1 MIRGGAGADVLRG
14 RQGGDLLVGE
24 QGNDRLFG
32 DGGRDRLRGGDGNDR
47 VDGARGND
55 RLLGGA
61 GSDVLKGGP
70 GNDRLNGGPGKDNI
84 SCGGGVDVVA
94 AGSKDTVAADCEAV
108 PAAETKAKKNG
119 EAWSAEDVL
128 LAALLIAVVLA
139 AIAGAATF
147 TRWLLGPPPRLASTE
162 ERPAP
167 VSGWLPYTAPFAAL
181 GIVGIAIY
189 SVSVGDASAFASA
202 LLIAAGA
209 FLVGGLF
216 GFLFGI
222 PKSLATDPGTTTTPA
237 QARAFK
243 PNTNLEDISDW
254 LTKIIVGL
262 TLVQFGQ
269 LIDQLQQ
276 FADFL
281 APSLG
286 GEESS
291 SAFAI
296 AILVL
301 FSISGFL
308 TFYVAIRLYGREFS
322 RAENAGVQAAA
333 RLRELSPRTDSKVEQ
348 LKASTT
354 GSAGGTA

>member
-1 MIRGGAGADVLRG
+1 MY
-14 RQGGDLLVGE
+14 
-24 QGNDRLFG
+24 
-32 DGGRDRLRGGDGNDR
+32 
-47 VDGARGND
+47 
-55 RLLGGA
+55 
-61 GSDVLKGGP
+61 
-70 GNDRLNGGPGKDNI
+70 
-84 SCGGGVDVVA
+84 C
-94 AGSKDTVAADCEAV
+94 
-108 PAAETKAKKNG
+108 
-119 EAWSAEDVL
+119 
-128 LAALLIAVVLA
+128 
-139 AIAGAATF
+139 
-147 TRWLLGPPPRLASTE
+147 STE

-222 PKSLATDPGTTTTPA
+222 PKSLATDSATNPA

-243 PNTNLEDISDW
+243 PNTNLEEISDW

-301 FSISGFL
+301 FSISGFMTL
-308 TFYVAIRLYGREFS
+308 YVAIRLYGREFS

-333 RLRELSPRTDSKVEQ
+333 RLRELQSKTDSKVEQ
-348 LKASTT
+348 LKASAT
-354 GSAGGTA
+354 GLAGGTA